1 MKFQF
6 IVIVL
11 AALGF
16 GACIAGPTPH
26 PGHQDNADP
35 NIAGYSDTMMGTSGD
50 VAEGQETNPPGA
62 DASDDS
68 DEPGD
73 ATNEDSTQENEDS
86 IQDDSVP
93 SDLLSVDAG

>member
-26 PGHQDNADP
+26 PAHQDNADP
-35 NIAGYSDTMMGTSGD
+35 NISGYADTMMGTSED
-50 VAEGQETNPPGA
+50 MEEGLETNPPGD
-62 DASDDS
+62 DASVDS
-68 DEPGD
+68 DVPSD
-73 ATNEDSTQENEDS
+73 ATHEDSTVENEDT

-93 SDLLSVDAG
+93 SDLASVDAG